1 MGSIFEML
9 CSDAEQ
15 GRRGV
20 LYNQGRRGVLQTGT
34 LRRWTN
40 RDAEGLRG
48 VLFTGIFRLSL
59 IDHPKTVSSHYNK
72 RVSLAVGNNIP
83 LSLLVVVFSSRHSSS
98 VESRW
103 TSIDRCSRL
112 IGKLL
117 HFMEALAMRIVACS
131 ATCCC
136 RTDIIIINGGNVTNF
151 IHLGTSPVAGIP
163 ERK

>member
-83 LSLLVVVFSSRHSSS
+83 LSLLVVVFSSQHSSS

-103 TSIDRCSRL
+103 TSIIGRCSRL

-117 HFMEALAMRIVACS
+117 HFMEALAMRFFCVFC
-131 ATCCC
+131 
-136 RTDIIIINGGNVTNF
+136 DLLLPYGYNN
-151 IHLGTSPVAGIP
+151 H
-163 ERK
+163 